1 MSTYPFPDVNVW
13 LALAHRIHPHHRV
26 AHEWATQIDRAESFY
41 LCRLTQLGV
50 LRLLTTSSA
59 MGKDVLT
66 QGAAW
71 VAFDHLAVYWD
82 AVLMEEPLGF
92 EASFRRATMRD
103 EASPK
108 HWADAYL
115 ATFAQGHELSLVTFD
130 QAMAKRV
137 RNSILLEG

>member
-1 MSTYPFPDVNVW
+1 VNVW

-26 AHEWATQIDRAESFY
+26 AQEWATKVDRAESFY
-41 LCRLTQLGV
+41 LCRITQLGT

-71 VAFDHLAVYWD
+71 VAFDRLAEYWD
-82 AVLMEEPLGF
+82 AVLMEEPVGF
-92 EASFRRATMRD
+92 ESSFRRATMRD

-115 ATFAQGHELSLVTFD
+115 ATFAQGYELSLVTFD
-130 QAMAKRV
+130 KVLAKRT
-137 RNSILLEG
+137 RGSILLQG